1 MVVDPVC
8 GMTIDENT
16 SQFKSKVNEN
26 EVHFCCPSC
35 KAIWRHPEVLVRS
48 ENTDKFDSTDNILR

>member
-8 GMTIDENT
+8 GMTIDDNT
-16 SQFKSKVNEN
+16 SQFKSKVNGN

-35 KAIWRHPEVLVRS
+35 KARS
-48 ENTDKFDSTDNILR
+48 ENTNKFDSTDNILR

>member
-16 SQFKSKVNEN
+16 PQFKLVNGN
-26 EVHFCCPSC
+26 QVHM
-35 KAIWRHPEVLVRS
+35 L
-48 ENTDKFDSTDNILR
+48 